1 MRAKYNLSQISGVF
15 KCMMS
20 SWFAETMGV
29 VTFIVSQ
36 SKFAEIM
43 GVISF
48 VVSLCVRQHFSLDSD
63 GKEFSRVH
71 IRRAE
76 VNHEKEENQGSVS
89 IIMVTSPSL
98 IRHANFFVHLY
109 AQCGYLYAL
118 MSGISCAGSISSIS
132 LGYIFA
138 LSLCVLREY
147 GASR

>member
-1 MRAKYNLSQISGVF
+1 
-15 KCMMS
+15 MMS

-29 VTFIVSQ
+29 VTFVVSL

-48 VVSLCVRQHFSLDSD
+48 VVSPYVWQHFSLDSN
-63 GKEFSRVH
+63 GLEFSRVH

-89 IIMVTSPSL
+89 IIVVTSSSL
-98 IRHANFFVHLY
+98 IRRANFFVHLY
-109 AQCGYLYAL
+109 AQCRYIHAL
-118 MSGISCAGSISSIS
+118 MSGISGAGSISSIS

-138 LSLCVLREY
+138 LSLCVLLEY

>member
-1 MRAKYNLSQISGVF
+1 
-15 KCMMS
+15 MS
-20 SWFAETMGV
+20 SWFVETMGV
-29 VTFIVSQ
+29 VTFVVSL

-48 VVSLCVRQHFSLDSD
+48 VVSRYVWQHFSLDSD
-63 GKEFSRVH
+63 GKEFSRVR

-89 IIMVTSPSL
+89 IIVVTSSSL
-98 IRHANFFVHLY
+98 IRRADFFVHLY
-109 AQCGYLYAL
+109 VQCCYTHVL
-118 MSGISCAGSISSIS
+118 MSGISGAGSISSIS

-138 LSLCVLREY
+138 LSLCVLLEY